1 MGMGPGQPVD
11 LDVVDRMAATATE
24 NAGQADQMWE
34 GLQQRGMALY
44 DASRSGNFAKGA
56 LAGRV
61 APVPSIG
68 TASRTAP

>member
-11 LDVVDRMAATATE
+11 LDVVDRMGQETAARSEQGAQLAE
-24 NAGQADQMWE
+24 DGVRKFM
-34 GLQQRGMALY
+34 GALE
-44 DASRSGNFAKGA
+44 SRSAAFAQGA

-68 TASRTAP
+68 SASRTAP